1 MMRRAGVEVKSPA
14 VIYVIGAFLGRH
26 FWTEMCDGMR
36 HRRFLATSTI
46 VKRHA
51 IRRP

>member
-1 MMRRAGVEVKSPA
+1 MSLA
-14 VIYVIGAFLGRH
+14 H
-26 FWTEMCDGMR
+26 FWTGISGLKCAEGMR